1 MESSHD
7 LDIQKATNRLV
18 DDLAIE
24 LAFAD
29 LVRGFRMSAG
39 DRSITADEVVG
50 SPLLWI
56 LRIVAVLS
64 TVVMALITV
73 AGFREHVLLG
83 IASLFFLPVIV
94 LGFVLVSEGVCK
106 RVFRLS

>member
-1 MESSHD
+1 MESSRD

-18 DDLAIE
+18 DDLTIE
-24 LAFAD
+24 LAFVD
-29 LVRGFRMSAG
+29 LVRSLRMSADHRG
-39 DRSITADEVVG
+39 VVD
-50 SPLLWI
+50 SPAVNAPLLWV
-56 LRIVAVLS
+56 LRVVAVLS

-73 AGFREHVLLG
+73 VGFRENILFGL
-83 IASLFFLPVIV
+83 ASLFFLPVIV